1 MILTNLTSLVQRV
14 SENARLRGQA
24 VRHLMVGGTG
34 VILNWLIFSALRQ
47 NTGLSTLQCT
57 LLVHALLLVTIFP
70 IQKFF
75 TFKSTERARP
85 QMARFLI
92 NDFAYVSIDFLL
104 ATLFIDKL
112 QLQPIVGKA
121 IGLMILTPMSF
132 AIQRFWVFRDSF
144 TDLGAKNAASG
155 AGASEKS

>member
-1 MILTNLTSLVQRV
+1 MSLANLKGLVRRF
-14 SENARLRGQA
+14 SENMGLCGQA

-34 VILNWLIFSALRQ
+34 VIFNWFIFSALRQ
-47 NTGLSTLQCT
+47 NTELSTLQCT
-57 LLVHALLLVTIFP
+57 LLVHAVLLFTIFP

-75 TFKSTERARP
+75 TFRNIDRARP

-92 NDFAYVSIDFLL
+92 NDFAYVSMDFLL
-104 ATLFIDKL
+104 ANLFIDIL

-132 AIQRFWVFRDSF
+132 AMQRFWVFRDSF
-144 TDLGAKNAASG
+144 THMGSKNATSG
-155 AGASEKS
+155 TGACDKS